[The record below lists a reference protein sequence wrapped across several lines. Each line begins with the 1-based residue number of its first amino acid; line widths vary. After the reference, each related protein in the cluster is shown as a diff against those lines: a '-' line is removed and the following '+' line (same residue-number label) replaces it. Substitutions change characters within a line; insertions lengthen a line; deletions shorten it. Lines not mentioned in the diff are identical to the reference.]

1 MTMYGWLVL
10 LLWAGSVGLAT
21 QQPDTQTWLS
31 YLRSRAS
38 NRVYGRY
45 PGNYYASNYE
55 DDEDESAEVL
65 DCPLECD
72 CPSAYPYAMYCH
84 SRNLRHV
91 PFVPSRMKYV
101 YLQNN
106 QITGI
111 TDGVF
116 DNATGLVWIILHMN
130 QLKSDKISNKVFS
143 KLPKLERLF
152 LYHNKLDRIPQ
163 GLPRS
168 LRDLRIN
175 HNDISSIPADTLRG
189 MVNLTALRL
198 QSNAIKDTNGALES
212 LQSLTYLDL
221 RGNLLTKIPDRLPP
235 KLNQL
240 YLEYNRISAI
250 PADFLRNRP
259 ELRFVRLSHNEITD
273 KGIPPNAFNVTN
285 LMELDLSYNKLEKIP
300 TINTNLMNL
309 YLQANHIKE
318 FSISSFCRVVDM
330 ANYSNL
336 RVLRLEANEIRAH
349 DVPPEALLCL
359 RMATNINL

>member
-1 MTMYGWLVL
+1 MYGWLVL
-10 LLWAGSVGLAT
+10 LLWVECVGLSAT
-21 QQPDTQTWLS
+21 QHTNTLTWLS
-31 YLRSRAS
+31 YLRSRAY
-38 NRVYGRY
+38 NYGY
-45 PGNYYASNYE
+45 GQSHGNYYASNYAD
-55 DDEDESAEVL
+55 DDEPAEAL

-91 PFVPSRMKYV
+91 PFVPFRMKYV

-116 DNATGLVWIILHMN
+116 DNATGLVWIILHKN
-130 QLKSDKISNKVFS
+130 QLRSDKISNKVFT

-152 LYHNKLDRIPQ
+152 LYHNKLDHIPQ
-163 GLPRS
+163 GLPLS
-168 LRDLRIN
+168 LQDLRMN
-175 HNDISSIPADTLRG
+175 HNNISSIPADSLRG
-189 MVNLTALRL
+189 MTNLTALRL
-198 QSNAIKDTNGALES
+198 QSNAIEDLGGALES

-221 RGNLLTKIPDRLPP
+221 RGNLLNKIPERLPS

-240 YLEYNRISAI
+240 YLEHNRISSI
-250 PADFLRNRP
+250 PVDFLQKHP
-259 ELRFVRLSHNEITD
+259 ELRFVRLSHNQLTD
-273 KGIPPNAFNVTN
+273 NGIPPNAFNVST

-300 TINTNLMNL
+300 TISTNLMNL

-318 FSISSFCRVVDM
+318 FSVSSFCRVVDM

-336 RVLRLEANEIRAH
+336 RVLRLEANKISAR

-359 RMATNINL
+359 RVATNINL